1 MKFLYSDDPVN
12 YHNQVKRI
20 DIKGESATLTTEVIT
35 NNDAIEQGVNSGAS
49 VNELITNSIENDIKN
64 ETINEDSSLDKDVT
78 NGKKVTTGNDN
89 ET

>member
-1 MKFLYSDDPVN
+1 MNKYSI
-12 YHNQVKRI
+12 H
-20 DIKGESATLTTEVIT
+20 IKIEVIT

-64 ETINEDSSLDKDVT
+64 ETINEDSSPDKDVT